1 MTEEEY
7 NKIKEAE
14 KRRLRA
20 KKRLKQLQQT
30 SKRSSDTASLVAK
43 MKQAGASLLRDTR
56 SLVDKLSA
64 DVARSQARLEV
75 ALDDVEGLDET
86 DVDETDV
93 DETDV
98 DEADAAE
105 SRRTG
110 AGADSLRRYEEAQ
123 REARADAIVRQM
135 RASTQAARSA
145 SSRTPRLDDAEETAD
160 PAASMGKPT
169 SSAKSSQNEDAPSEE
184 TADDL
189 PDKTIGRMGR
199 P

>member
-1 MTEEEY
+1 MMEEEY

-93 DETDV
+93 DE
-98 DEADAAE
+98 ADAAE

-169 SSAKSSQNEDAPSEE
+169 SSTKSSQNEDAPSEE

>member
-1 MTEEEY
+1 MEEEY

-14 KRRLRA
+14 KRRLCA

-75 ALDDVEGLDET
+75 ALDDVEGL
-86 DVDETDV
+86 DETDV

-169 SSAKSSQNEDAPSEE
+169 SSTKSSQNEDAPSEE

>member
-75 ALDDVEGLDET
+75 ALDDVEGL
-86 DVDETDV
+86 DETDV

>member
-86 DVDETDV
+86 DVDED
-93 DETDV
+93 
-98 DEADAAE
+98 DAAK
-105 SRRTG
+105 SGRTG

-135 RASTQAARSA
+135 RASTQSARSA
-145 SSRTPRLDDAEETAD
+145 SSRTPPPDDAADTAEATSSTTTSRD
-160 PAASMGKPT
+160 PANP
-169 SSAKSSQNEDAPSEE
+169 QDQDAPSENPD
-184 TADDL
+184 DDL

>member
-64 DVARSQARLEV
+64 DVARSQARLEMV
-75 ALDDVEGLDET
+75 LSDVEGL
-86 DVDETDV
+86 

-105 SRRTG
+105 SRRKG
-110 AGADSLRRYEEAQ
+110 AGADSLRRYEETQ

-135 RASTQAARSA
+135 RASTQTAGSV
-145 SSRTPRLDDAEETAD
+145 SSRTPRPDNPEGTAEQ
-160 PAASMGKPT
+160 T
-169 SSAKSSQNEDAPSEE
+169 SSTTSRDETDLQDQDASPENPD
-184 TADDL
+184 DDL
-189 PDKTIGRMGR
+189 PDKTIGRMRR

>member
-93 DETDV
+93 DE
-98 DEADAAE
+98 ADAAK

-169 SSAKSSQNEDAPSEE
+169 SSTKSSQNEDAPSEE

>member
-20 KKRLKQLQQT
+20 KKRLQQLQKT
-30 SKRSSDTASLVAK
+30 SKRSSDAASLVEK
-43 MKQAGASLLRDTR
+43 MKRAGASLLRDTR

-75 ALDDVEGLDET
+75 ALDDVESLEET
-86 DVDETDV
+86 
-93 DETDV
+93 
-98 DEADAAE
+98 EAEDPRTGE
-105 SRRTG
+105 SRRAG
-110 AGADSLRRYEEAQ
+110 ANADSLRRYEEAQ

-135 RASTQAARSA
+135 RASTQTA
-145 SSRTPRLDDAEETAD
+145 SS
-160 PAASMGKPT
+160 KP
-169 SSAKSSQNEDAPSEE
+169 SAKTTSRDKTTSRNKSTSRDTSNPQDTSDSRDGDASAEPSG
-184 TADDL
+184 DDL
-189 PDKTIGRMGR
+189 PDKTIGRMRR

>member
-1 MTEEEY
+1 MMEEEY

-14 KRRLRA
+14 KRRLCA

-75 ALDDVEGLDET
+75 ALDDVEGL
-86 DVDETDV
+86 DETDV

-169 SSAKSSQNEDAPSEE
+169 SSTKSSQNEDAPSEE

>member
-93 DETDV
+93 DE
-98 DEADAAE
+98 ADAAE

-169 SSAKSSQNEDAPSEE
+169 SSTTSSQNEDAPSEE